1 KTNLNEPDCIYPLKS
16 NPCRFEPNS
25 FQISRFGKSCPLTNH
40 RTRFE
45 GSGTTNLEILS
56 PDETLGGF
64 VRRHRRLFPSLVEVG
79 RRRAADV
86 SERSPPSCKTK
97 GTRFDLLHELS
108 YLFAFLIE
116 VWLEFLFYLCVS
128 VVPRY
133 KPGPDFEEDSRT
145 PLVDISLT
153 DSTELWLI
161 QWPINQASAFDLIL
175 QPADFNGK
183 ELTLKLNR
191 DGKLGGF
198 ESASGKMY
206 SFVMELSRLTSK
218 SYDFVS
224 FAAHEPDATVF
235 LPSVSETKV
244 GKLKNHLLTQTCL
257 SSVGKISRRVC
268 LVHYPEPG
276 ELEKPRF
283 SLSSQ
288 RTEGLSS
295 QRTEGAST
303 APSEISA
310 RSADRSSH
318 ASGLESEITNNS
330 LISDRSHREKSKKK
344 KMVKLEE

>member
-1 KTNLNEPDCIYPLKS
+1 MSIRAELV
-16 NPCRFEPNS
+16 PN
-25 FQISRFGKSCPLTNH
+25 QPVR
-40 RTRFE
+40 
-45 GSGTTNLEILS
+45 EILS
-56 PDETLGGF
+56 PDESSNPEASKAVSLAGGG
-64 VRRHRRLFPSLVEVG
+64 RAAP
-79 RRRAADV
+79 RRRR
-86 SERSPPSCKTK
+86 ERTK
-97 GTRFDLLHELS
+97 SAIMQDEG
-108 YLFAFLIE
+108 
-116 VWLEFLFYLCVS
+116 
-128 VVPRY
+128 Y

-161 QWPINQASAFDLIL
+161 QWPINQL

-198 ESASGKMY
+198 ESASGK
-206 SFVMELSRLTSK
+206 

-235 LPSVSETKV
+235 VPSVSETKV
-244 GKLKNHLLTQTCL
+244 
-257 SSVGKISRRVC
+257 VGKISRRVC

-295 QRTEGAST
+295 QRTEGGSVRRSISRPSVTPLRHGSLLGTEGTSHDTFTSAYNPEERSMETPLKSRKRHAAST

>member
-1 KTNLNEPDCIYPLKS
+1 
-16 NPCRFEPNS
+16 
-25 FQISRFGKSCPLTNH
+25 RFGKSCPVTNH

-45 GSGTTNLEILS
+45 GSGTTSLEILA

-97 GTRFDLLHELS
+97 GTLRSFLR
-108 YLFAFLIE
+108 LFQKLCFLIE

-133 KPGPDFEEDSRT
+133 KPGPDFEEDSKT

-198 ESASGKMY
+198 ESASGK
-206 SFVMELSRLTSK
+206 

-235 LPSVSETKV
+235 VPSVSETKV

-330 LISDRSHREKSKKK
+330 LISERSHREKSKKK
-344 KMVKLEE
+344 KKVKLEE